1 MIAFD
6 LGEKKHVYL
15 EIISRKKQEF
25 EVSEASYELIR
36 MASRETE
43 DSGTCLIEGQV
54 LDMVISPQMV
64 GRYVLKVT
72 YSIADQ
78 ILIEN
83 IDVQVSRYGKC

>member
-43 DSGTCLIEGQV
+43 DSGTCLIEGHV

>member
-43 DSGTCLIEGQV
+43 DSGTCLIEGHV
-54 LDMVISPQMV
+54 LDTVISPQMV

>member
-43 DSGTCLIEGQV
+43 DSGTCLIEGHT

-64 GRYVLKVT
+64 GRYVLKVI